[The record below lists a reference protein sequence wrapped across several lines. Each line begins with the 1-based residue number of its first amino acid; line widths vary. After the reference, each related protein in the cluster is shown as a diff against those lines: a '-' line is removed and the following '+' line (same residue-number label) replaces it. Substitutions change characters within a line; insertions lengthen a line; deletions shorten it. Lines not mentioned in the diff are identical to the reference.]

1 MTKHKYVV
9 VTAARNEAAYIENT
23 ITSLTAQTE
32 LPMKW
37 IIINDGSSDDTG
49 KLADKAAAE
58 HDWIQVIHRED
69 RGFRKVG
76 GGNVDALYEGFDA
89 MAELDYEFLSVVDAD
104 LIFGENYF
112 SQLFKKFDADP
123 KLGNACGRVYDLK
136 EDGLV
141 KLVCRPEMTFGALK
155 CWRRQCFEDFGGL
168 MRHPGWDGLDCYG
181 AMMKG
186 WNTHNF
192 EDEEMK
198 ITHLRPMGSSQKN
211 IYTGR
216 VRRGRGFY
224 LMGAHPFWVL
234 FSSLYHVNEPPYLA
248 GPFCVMYGYLK
259 TVLQGEPRQIEPQLV
274 KFVRRWQMSK
284 MLGFGK
290 SS

>member
-89 MAELDYEFLSVVDAD
+89 MVELDYEFLSVVDAD

-141 KLVCRPEMTFGALK
+141 KLLCRPEMTFGALK
-155 CWRRQCFEDFGGL
+155 CWRRQCFED
-168 MRHPGWDGLDCYG
+168 
-181 AMMKG
+181 
-186 WNTHNF
+186 
-192 EDEEMK
+192 
-198 ITHLRPMGSSQKN
+198 
-211 IYTGR
+211 
-216 VRRGRGFY
+216 
-224 LMGAHPFWVL
+224 
-234 FSSLYHVNEPPYLA
+234 
-248 GPFCVMYGYLK
+248 
-259 TVLQGEPRQIEPQLV
+259 
-274 KFVRRWQMSK
+274 
-284 MLGFGK
+284 
-290 SS
+290 